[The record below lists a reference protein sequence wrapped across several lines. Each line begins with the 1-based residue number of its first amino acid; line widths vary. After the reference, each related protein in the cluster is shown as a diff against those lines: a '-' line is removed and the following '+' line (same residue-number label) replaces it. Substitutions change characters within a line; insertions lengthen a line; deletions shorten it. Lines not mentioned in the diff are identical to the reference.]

1 MWLEKPRAIGWS
13 RLEPMRF
20 LFEFLQKSVLA
31 VGQAGE
37 HRGTLLQNQSS
48 REASPFVFTS
58 SQAFLAS
65 AQALVILLCFFGV
78 AHAQLLTGKGAELP
92 LQTIQ
97 TPHFS
102 VLHPPRLET
111 FSRRVAAA
119 AETIRAGVLGVVGND
134 PGRTYILVNDET
146 DDFNGFAVPG
156 PYPFIR
162 VYATFPRPTDIGAQ
176 WQDAMHALIA
186 HEFTHVAHL
195 TTRDDL
201 RQSLRGIF
209 GAVPGLLE
217 ARVPP
222 AWFVE
227 GYAVYVESKLTSGGR
242 VQDSAVKTL
251 RAQMARAGTFPGLTD
266 ASIGVNEDYPFGNT
280 RYAYGAGFVPF
291 LVDKFGEATIRR
303 VIALYNQRITFADA
317 WHEIT
322 QTSLETLWTTWS
334 ALEQTRASNE
344 LEALKKTGLET
355 GERLHIGSGAP
366 AWRKD
371 GVYAFMSG
379 LTVRFSD
386 GRNNV
391 VLPSRP
397 SRLSWD
403 GEALVYSRTVV
414 QDATTYGEV
423 FRLERGFERQLTTGA
438 RARDAIFDGRC
449 IVYIEDYLDESSLRK
464 ICENR
469 NELIYAAPQG
479 WHLFHPAPRDGRIAL
494 TVWRPGGFLDV
505 AILNGNKLE
514 FLTSDAA
521 QDQFPTW
528 LSDNTLAFSS
538 DRNGSAQLYHI
549 RMGETRVAQFTAAAG
564 GAYISSLSPDERLT
578 FSSYT
583 ASGFETR
590 IVKPRATQPV
600 VLEVRQPVPLD
611 GLSGLEYPVQPY
623 LPVPSPVFW
632 YPATANGLGATV
644 VGADPAGV
652 LAWQLAGGFDFSSGW
667 GANLSLNFQPNLDY
681 SINLSAALNSS
692 GYGVRLDAPF
702 VGRGESQATGRV
714 GYVMRPS
721 IGLLNGVGFVSL
733 YSSLG
738 ALFADDW
745 GYLEYGWNIS
755 GTLSTS
761 GYSANLV
768 LTDAVAGLPLTMGLG
783 LRGGYLSQPNI
794 SASLQTQFSFGV
806 RLRSE
811 DGFVTLE
818 RLTVQPFAV
827 FSSTVS
833 SSSVVGLRLLA
844 DGIFN
849 YYAPVSFGLEFSYG
863 TSGFG
868 FRLVTVLPLEQL
880 R

>member
-1 MWLEKPRAIGWS
+1 
-13 RLEPMRF
+13 MRF
-20 LFEFLQKSVLA
+20 LLNPLQKSVLSL
-31 VGQAGE
+31 GQAGE
-37 HRGTLLQNQSS
+37 HRGSPLQNLLS
-48 REASPFVFTS
+48 RGVNQGACGSR
-58 SQAFLAS
+58 QLFLAS
-65 AQALVILLCFFGV
+65 ARGLLVLLCFFGM

-92 LQTIQ
+92 LKTIQ

-102 VLHPPRLET
+102 VLHPPRLEV

-119 AETIRAGVLGVVGND
+119 AEAIRAGVLGVVGND

-176 WQDAMHALIA
+176 WQDAMHALVA
-186 HEFTHVAHL
+186 HEFAHVAHL
-195 TTRDDL
+195 TTRDGL

-227 GYAVYVESKLTSGGR
+227 GYAIYLESKLTSGGR
-242 VQDSAVKTL
+242 VQDSAVRTL
-251 RAQMARAGTFPGLTD
+251 RAQMARAGKFPSLTD
-266 ASIGVNEDYPFGNT
+266 AGIGVNEDYPFGNT

-291 LVDKFGEATIRR
+291 LIERFGEATIRR
-303 VIALYNQRITFADA
+303 AIALYNQHLTFADA
-317 WHEIT
+317 WREVT
-322 QTSLETLWTTWS
+322 NQSLESLWTAWTN
-334 ALEQTRASNE
+334 LETNRAKQE
-344 LEALKKTGLET
+344 LEALQKTGLEQ
-355 GERLHIGSGAP
+355 GERLHLGSGAP

-379 LTVRFSD
+379 NTLRFSD
-386 GRNNV
+386 GRSSI

-403 GEALVYSRTVV
+403 GQALVYSRTVV
-414 QDATTYGEV
+414 RGATIFGEV
-423 FRLERGFERQLTTGA
+423 FRLENGLERQLTTQA

-449 IVYIEDYLDESSLRK
+449 IVYIEDYLDESSIRRL
-464 ICENR
+464 CENS
-469 NELIYAAPQG
+469 NELVYAAPQG

-505 AILNGNKLE
+505 ALWNGKLE

-528 LSDNTLAFSS
+528 VSDDTLAFSS
-538 DRNGSAQLYHI
+538 DRTGSAQLHQI
-549 RMGETRVAQFTAAAG
+549 RLGSGQAAQLTAAPG
-564 GAYISSLSPDERLT
+564 GAYISSLLPDGRLT

-600 VLEVRQPVPLD
+600 ALEVRQPVPLD

-667 GANLSLNFQPNLDY
+667 GANLSLNFQPSLEY
-681 SINLSAALNSS
+681 SINLLAALDSS
-692 GYGVRLDAPF
+692 GYGLRLDMPF

-714 GYVMRPS
+714 GYVLRPS
-721 IGLLNGVGFVSL
+721 VGLVNGVGFASL
-733 YSSLG
+733 YGSLG
-738 ALFADDW
+738 ALLSDDW
-745 GYLEYGWNIS
+745 GYLEYGWS
-755 GTLSTS
+755 MAGTLSTS

-768 LTDAVAGLPLTMGLG
+768 LTDAVAGLPLTVGLG

-818 RLTVQPFAV
+818 RLTVQPFAL
-827 FSSTVS
+827 FSSNHT
-833 SSSVVGLRLLA
+833 VGLRLLA
-844 DGIFN
+844 DGILN
-849 YYAPVSFGLEFSYG
+849 YYVPISLGLEFSYS